1 MTAVKSIPVED
12 AFDLLVVGSGAAGSV
27 MAAQAARAGKRVLIL
42 EAGPARELSDL
53 VSSQIW
59 ARRLKWS
66 GAYVEEE
73 GNLSIGHGFNSGW
86 GTGGAAKHQYAVWPR
101 LHENDFKTKTEY
113 GKGIDWPLEYQDL
126 QPYYDKI
133 QAEVGISGDA
143 EAEKWRPPGEKYPM
157 PPTPVFSQGR
167 VIEKGFNALG
177 MSVAPIPLAINSVPY
192 KGRNAC
198 LYDGWC
204 DAGCPIGA
212 LANPLVTYLAWAR
225 EAGAELRN
233 HAQVTRVI
241 HDAAGHK
248 VTGVEYFDA
257 EGKQHRVHGQAVV
270 LATFCVQNARILL
283 ASASDKYP
291 RGLANSNDLVGR
303 FLMTHPSQAVYGLFA
318 DETLPYQGPTG
329 GQLINQDHYE
339 QKLKAEAY
347 GSYQWLIANA
357 LKPNDLLG
365 IANTRPD
372 VYGPALQ
379 EFMRKAAAHMGAMIF
394 VGEDLPLAENR
405 VTLSSKRDQYGVPLA
420 KATHNITAP
429 TEALCEAAV
438 AEGLAIFRA
447 GGAAEPWAGQ
457 RFGMH
462 IIGGTIMGS
471 SPETS
476 VTDSYGRC
484 HDLENLYIAG
494 PGLFPTSGAVN
505 PTFTIHALTL
515 RSAEHIVR
523 NIP

>member
-66 GAYVEEE
+66 GAPVEEE
-73 GNLSIGHGFNSGW
+73 GNLNIGHAFNSGW

-101 LHENDFKTKTEY
+101 LHENDFKTQTQY
-113 GKGIDWPLEYQDL
+113 GKGVDWPLEYQDL
-126 QPYYDKI
+126 QPYYDKV
-133 QAEVGISGDA
+133 QDEVGLSGDA
-143 EAEKWRPPGEKYPM
+143 VAEKWRPPGEKYPM
-157 PPTPVFSQGR
+157 PPIPSFAQGR
-167 VIEKGFNALG
+167 VIEKGFQA
-177 MSVAPIPLAINSVPY
+177 MSMSAAPIPLAINSVPY
-192 KGRNAC
+192 KGRRAC
-198 LYDGWC
+198 MYDGWC

-225 EAGAELRN
+225 QAGAELRN
-233 HAQVTRVI
+233 QAVAIRVI
-241 HDAAGHK
+241 HDASGRK

-257 EGKQHRVHGQAVV
+257 EGKQHTVHGKAVV
-270 LATFCVQNARILL
+270 LAAFCVQNARLLL
-283 ASASDKYP
+283 ASASDRHP

-303 FLMTHPSQAVYGLFA
+303 FLMTHPANSIYGLFA
-318 DETLPYQGPTG
+318 DETQPYQGPTG
-329 GQLINQDHYE
+329 GQLINHDHY
-339 QKLKAEAY
+339 KKKPKGEAY

-372 VYGPALQ
+372 IYGTALH
-379 EFMRKAAAHMGAMIF
+379 EFMRKAATHMGNMVF

-405 VTLSSKRDQYGVPLA
+405 VTLSDKRDKYGVPLA

-429 TEALCEAAV
+429 TEALCKTAV
-438 AEGLAIFRA
+438 AEGLAIFKA
-447 GGAAEPWAGQ
+447 AGAAEPWAGP

-462 IIGGTIMGS
+462 ILGGTIMGS
-471 SPETS
+471 SPKAS
-476 VTDSYGRC
+476 VTDAYGRC
-484 HDLENLYIAG
+484 HELDNLYIAG
-494 PGLFPTSGAVN
+494 SGLFPSSGAVN

-515 RSAEHIVR
+515 RSSEYILR
-523 NIP
+523 NIQ